1 MTSMAAV
8 RIGFAAIMM
17 FPLSSGFSVGQAGVM
32 QVAGWGIGMART
44 LYANA
49 VKAIGPDAM
58 VIADPIIPGTRTI
71 VLGLIEDELCRSL
84 INQATAATLVPA
96 PTATVVNSGKGAVV
110 TYAYSLAAGNGTGS
124 PTCGS
129 VSVANS
135 SAAPATLGGVTIDM
149 ASEQRSILEGIVSS
163 LRPQI
168 DSIAQS
174 YWTNKTQASLSPLL
188 SLYQSATQTYTQQ
201 LTSAAQSITS
211 QLRSSL
217 SSTDARNGN
226 LGLSKNEVQLSTLG
240 WTSAAAYY
248 LGFARLNGLTLSL
261 ASGTPT
267 VNMPSFEGLSPSL
280 QADIAP
286 LFTSS
291 SSLLDKLKTYVSTAD
306 GLTSPGGNADTL
318 TGTFTG
324 TDGGGMM
331 EKLFRAL
338 NFTPTLLQSF
348 VDNLSPTAQNWADPF
363 GGLIALGNQMI
374 LVAMTALGLAG
385 IASTTTGTAAT
396 TLFNAL
402 TMNWAGAV
410 ATLSL
415 SVLMQFFATPIFIG
429 CMALL
434 IPGLTIAFVLPMIPW
449 VMWIAGVAGYL
460 ILICEAMVAVPLWM
474 LAHLTFEGDGLH
486 GRGLAGYELLFNI
499 LFRPVLM
506 LIGLF
511 LGYFIFTC
519 ISWLI
524 RMSFGIAAAFVLG
537 DGWLVTNWLGLFVLL
552 SIFVLSHVVAAIA
565 SFRMITLIPHH
576 IPRMIGFSSANR
588 VDMDEFSQGAALIGT
603 QKALT
608 TLSDGVSPKRL
619 TSSAGAVS
627 NEGQSGQKLLS
638 SDAKRSQRPIRYTTN
653 SGNGHDPTSQ
663 HGYGR
668 WRAGA
673 GGRVMS
679 AVTGY
684 VLGYEDGRSAA
695 DISRRN
701 REIVDSVFYGQRTVE
716 VDQSYLNSSNSWSR
730 NSGRI
735 PTTTLTRRTSFI
747 EKRSN
752 GKRMPSAMRRA
763 RRLSRPRY
771 RRFKPNSPSATPP
784 SIGAERRLLGSRPPI
799 SRPHEEKWGLNL
811 FRLIA
816 TWLIKAHIAGRS
828 DRPEFAEL
836 RDMAKDVTDAIERGE
851 PFRGYRDE
859 PEKKERL
866 RRAVESA
873 ASPLNPR
880 AVFAPIAL
888 TMGSDPK
895 EPVHETPLSAR
906 PRPRRPGSD
915 GLRAG
920 QPSHPRQLRRPRPS
934 PRPKPL
940 VRSLRRL
947 WLIRRDLA
955 APRL

>member
-84 INQATAATLVPA
+84 INQATATTLVPA

-129 VSVANS
+129 VSVADS
-135 SAAPATLGGVTIDM
+135 SAAPATLGSVTIDM
-149 ASEQRSILEGIVSS
+149 ATQQRSILEGIVSS
-163 LRPQI
+163 LRPA
-168 DSIAQS
+168 DRLDRSV
-174 YWTNKTQASLSPLL
+174 LL
-188 SLYQSATQTYTQQ
+188 AEQDPGVACRRFSSLYQTATQSYTQQ
-201 LTSAAQSITS
+201 LTSAAQAITA

-280 QADIAP
+280 EADIAP

-460 ILICEAMVAVPLWM
+460 ILVCEAMVAVPLWM

-486 GRGLAGYELLFNI
+486 GRGFAGYELLFNI

-588 VDMDEFSQGAALIGT
+588 VDMDEFSQGARLIGT

-608 TLSDGVSPKRL
+608 TLSDSRQPETAHVRRRRRMRDR
-619 TSSAGAVS
+619 T
-627 NEGQSGQKLLS
+627 
-638 SDAKRSQRPIRYTTN
+638 AKN
-653 SGNGHDPTSQ
+653 C
-663 HGYGR
+663 
-668 WRAGA
+668 
-673 GGRVMS
+673 
-679 AVTGY
+679 
-684 VLGYEDGRSAA
+684 
-695 DISRRN
+695 
-701 REIVDSVFYGQRTVE
+701 
-716 VDQSYLNSSNSWSR
+716 
-730 NSGRI
+730 
-735 PTTTLTRRTSFI
+735 
-747 EKRSN
+747 
-752 GKRMPSAMRRA
+752 
-763 RRLSRPRY
+763 
-771 RRFKPNSPSATPP
+771 
-784 SIGAERRLLGSRPPI
+784 
-799 SRPHEEKWGLNL
+799 
-811 FRLIA
+811 
-816 TWLIKAHIAGRS
+816 
-828 DRPEFAEL
+828 
-836 RDMAKDVTDAIERGE
+836 
-851 PFRGYRDE
+851 
-859 PEKKERL
+859 
-866 RRAVESA
+866 
-873 ASPLNPR
+873 
-880 AVFAPIAL
+880 
-888 TMGSDPK
+888 
-895 EPVHETPLSAR
+895 
-906 PRPRRPGSD
+906 
-915 GLRAG
+915 
-920 QPSHPRQLRRPRPS
+920 
-934 PRPKPL
+934 
-940 VRSLRRL
+940 
-947 WLIRRDLA
+947 
-955 APRL
+955 